1 MSIRGGQ
8 IVTQAGKYVLDRIQ
22 SAGPGDLSIPEEKIY
37 ELGNYQSVATI
48 RDIPEI
54 TFDLES
60 FDTSCEFE
68 AVVIG
73 KDPTTFS
80 STVGSNSIDFANA
93 VPIDI
98 VSPWKSRRGQF
109 DIVKGVIVPYLTL
122 ASASYKFGVGSNAT
136 QSFSFMG
143 DSIFYT
149 PAAPYIEEIANA
161 GVGPYTLA
169 STRVATAYV
178 ESGNSIYV
186 LSVCLKSST
195 TGASK
200 RLFFDSDVAATPPA
214 GYYKNSSTQLTLGAD
229 ESATYDTIHITY
241 GSATAVSYTQ
251 TGNNPSAQ
259 PVHVAA
265 SVKPAAIR
273 AKDIDV
279 FIGSTAATPVF
290 TRLTSVQS
298 VDLTWSA
305 SLEKDEELG
314 NERSVAYDYDVPEVS
329 GSVGLKPFDP
339 ADLFAKIAQF
349 TGVNSAQVIGPNVT
363 VAVPMEVRI
372 SHPDTGARL
381 KTFYV
386 PDARFTVPG
395 YNGQVQAKL
404 ENTVNWSSDTGV
416 LYVYNGSRV

>member
-22 SAGPGDLSIPEEKIY
+22 SAGPGDLNMPEEKIY

-73 KDPTTFS
+73 KNPTSFS
-80 STVGSNSIDFANA
+80 STVGTNVIDFANA

-98 VSPWKSRRGQF
+98 ISPWKSRRGQF
-109 DIVKGVIVPYLTL
+109 NIVKGVVIPYLTMS
-122 ASASYKFGVGSNAT
+122 SASYKFGVGSNASQT
-136 QSFSFMG
+136 FSFAG

-149 PAAPYIEEIANA
+149 PGQPYVQEFNNT
-161 GVGPYTLA
+161 GVGPYTI
-169 STRVATAYV
+169 TNTATLYDQ
-178 ESGNSIYV
+178 SGDMVYV
-186 LSVCLKSST
+186 LSVCLKDSV
-195 TGASK
+195 TGAYK
-200 RLFFDSDVAATPPA
+200 RLFFDSSGDS
-214 GYYKNSSTQLTLGAD
+214 GYVNTTTTFTLAAD
-229 ESATYDTIHITY
+229 ESATYDTVHVTY
-241 GSATAVSYTQ
+241 GSATTTSYSQ
-251 TGNNPSAQ
+251 TGNNPSGQ
-259 PVHVAA
+259 PVHVSN

-273 AKDIDV
+273 SKDIDIY
-279 FIGSTAATPVF
+279 IGSVSATPVF
-290 TRLTSVQS
+290 SRLTSVQS
-298 VDLTWSA
+298 VDIGWTA
-305 SLEKDEELG
+305 SLEKDMELG

-349 TGVNSAQVIGPNVT
+349 TGVDSSEVIGPNIT
-363 VAVPMEVRI
+363 VPVPMEVRI
-372 SHPDTGARL
+372 SHPDTGTRL

-386 PDARFTVPG
+386 PDARFMVPG
-395 YNGQVQAKL
+395 YSGQVQTKL
-404 ENTVNWSSDTGV
+404 ETSAKFTSDSGV

>member
-73 KDPTTFS
+73 KDPTAFS

-98 VSPWKSRRGQF
+98 ISPWKSRRGQF
-109 DIVKGVIVPYLTL
+109 DIVKGVIIPYLTL
-122 ASASYKFGVGSNAT
+122 ANASYRFGVGSNAT
-136 QSFSFMG
+136 QSFSFQG

-149 PAAPYIEEIANA
+149 PGQPNVQEFANS
-161 GVGPYTLA
+161 GVGPYTL
-169 STRVATAYV
+169 TNTATVYS
-178 ESGNSIYV
+178 ESGKNVYV
-186 LSVCLKSST
+186 LSVCLKDST

-200 RLFFDSDVAATPPA
+200 RLFFDSDEGATPPA
-214 GYYKNSSTQLTLGAD
+214 GYYKNTSTTLTLGAA
-229 ESATYDTIHITY
+229 EQATYDTVHVTY
-241 GSATAVSYTQ
+241 GSTAAASYTQ
-251 TGNNPSAQ
+251 TGNNPSGQ

-265 SVKPAAIR
+265 SIKPAAIR
-273 AKDIDV
+273 AKDIDIY
-279 FIGSTAATPVF
+279 IGSTDATPVF
-290 TRLTSVQS
+290 SRLTSVQS
-298 VDLTWSA
+298 VDLAWSV

-363 VAVPMEVRI
+363 VSVPMEVRI
-372 SHPDTGARL
+372 NHPDTGARL

-395 YNGQVQAKL
+395 YNGQVQTKL
-404 ENTVNWSSDTGV
+404 ENTVNWASDASV
-416 LYVYNGSRV
+416 MYVYNGSRV